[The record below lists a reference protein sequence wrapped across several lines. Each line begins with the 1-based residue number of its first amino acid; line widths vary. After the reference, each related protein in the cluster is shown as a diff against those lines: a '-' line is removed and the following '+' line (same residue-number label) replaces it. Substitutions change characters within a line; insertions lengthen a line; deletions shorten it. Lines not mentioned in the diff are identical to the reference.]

1 MIMRERSIHE
11 QFEWRVCSKKITT
24 KVQINYTQIY
34 TTVVKKWLQNYYEG
48 TCYEGTKLLK
58 PKNRN
63 AA

>member
-34 TTVVKKWLQNYYEG
+34 TTVVKK
-48 TCYEGTKLLK
+48 
-58 PKNRN
+58 
-63 AA
+63 